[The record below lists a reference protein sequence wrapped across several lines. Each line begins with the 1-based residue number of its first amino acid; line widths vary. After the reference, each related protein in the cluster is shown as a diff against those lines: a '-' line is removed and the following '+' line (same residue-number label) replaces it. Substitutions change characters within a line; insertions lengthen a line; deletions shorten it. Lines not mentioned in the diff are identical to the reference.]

1 MLKVASYT
9 IKGVKSQETLPK
21 EYDSKPNLALLAQ
34 AVRVYEDRSHTG
46 SSKVKTRAEVDKTK
60 KKLYKQKG
68 TGGARH
74 GSKGA
79 PIFVGGGVA
88 HGPKVVSRELN
99 LSINDRRRALKS
111 AISKQAM
118 EGKLI
123 LVDGLAKL
131 TKTKE
136 AQFLLTLIAKDI
148 NEKVFSKVT
157 FIVSSETSSVGKYLR
172 NLKNVEIVTWSDLSA
187 YQVLFGGLSIFDK
200 TIFKK

>member
-1 MLKVASYT
+1 M
-9 IKGVKSQETLPK
+9 
-21 EYDSKPNLALLAQ
+21 
-34 AVRVYEDRSHTG
+34 
-46 SSKVKTRAEVDKTK
+46 
-60 KKLYKQKG
+60 
-68 TGGARH
+68 
-74 GSKGA
+74 
-79 PIFVGGGVA
+79 GGGVA